1 MLTFSVPTAVV
12 VDSSLGANL
21 FGAGVVPMAVSVSL
35 GLDVALVPS
44 VESSPSITFGT
55 EGNLAILI

>member
-21 FGAGVVPMAVSVSL
+21 FHAGVVPMDVSVSL

-44 VESSPSITFGT
+44 VDSSSPITFGT
-55 EGNLAILI
+55 EGNLAVLI